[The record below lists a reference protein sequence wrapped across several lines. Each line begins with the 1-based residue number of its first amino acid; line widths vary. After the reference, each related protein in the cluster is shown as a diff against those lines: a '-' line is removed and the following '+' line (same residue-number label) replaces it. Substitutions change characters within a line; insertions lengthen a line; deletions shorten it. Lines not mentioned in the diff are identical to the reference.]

1 MTIHGSWIYN
11 SGTTGST
18 DKCEKGNKEMKFIA
32 VGDNCVDYY
41 EQDGIQCA
49 GGCSF
54 NVSVYISQLGGTS
67 AYSGAVGDDDAGR
80 FLKETLRQAGVDITH
95 LHTLTGKTAV
105 TKLELRNHERRF
117 LKYEEGVLK
126 DFKPDGED
134 LAFIQSHDYVHTSVY
149 GGVEHL
155 LPQLAGHV
163 RICYDFANKLTLP
176 GRNAILKLAD
186 FSFFSYERDDTYIRD
201 YLEDACRQGTGCGV
215 AMLGAEGS
223 LAFTG
228 TEFIRKPGNRVA
240 VLDTIGAGD
249 SFIAGFLYAHAQGKE
264 VKACLD
270 MGAVKAE
277 ETISYRGA
285 IRLN

>member
-1 MTIHGSWIYN
+1 
-11 SGTTGST
+11 
-18 DKCEKGNKEMKFIA
+18 MKLIA

-54 NVSVYISQLGGTS
+54 NVSLYVRQLGGLS
-67 AYSGAVGDDDAGR
+67 AYCGAVGDDEEGR
-80 FLKETLRQAGVDITH
+80 FLRETLRQAGVDMTH
-95 LHTLTGKTAV
+95 LHTLRGKTAV
-105 TKLELRNHERRF
+105 TRMALQNHERRF
-117 LKYEEGVLK
+117 LGYEEGVLK

-134 LAFIQSHDYVHTSVY
+134 LTFIRSHDYVHTSVY
-149 GGVEHL
+149 GRVEAL
-155 LPQLAGHV
+155 LPQLTGHV

-176 GRNAILKLAD
+176 DRNAILKLAD

-201 YLEDACRQGTGCGV
+201 YLEDACRQGTGLAV

-228 TEFIRKPGNRVA
+228 TEFIRKPGNRVT
-240 VLDTIGAGD
+240 VVDTTGAGD
-249 SFIAGFLYAHAQGKE
+249 SFIAGFLYAYAQGKE

-270 MGAVKAE
+270 MGAARAE
-277 ETISYRGA
+277 ETISYQGA